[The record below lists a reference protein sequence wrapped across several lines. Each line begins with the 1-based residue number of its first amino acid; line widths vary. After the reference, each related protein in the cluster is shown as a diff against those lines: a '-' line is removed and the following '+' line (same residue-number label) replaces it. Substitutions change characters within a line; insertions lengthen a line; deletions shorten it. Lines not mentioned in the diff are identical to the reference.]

1 MKRLGGKT
9 KLTLSVDRQIVARAK
24 NFARTHDTSVSRL
37 VEGFLRRL
45 SGPAGDRSSESTP
58 LVSQLR
64 GLGRATGRRAE
75 YRRHLEDKYGR

>member
-9 KLTLSVDRQIVARAK
+9 KLTLSVDMQIVARAK
-24 NFARTHDTSVSRL
+24 NFARAHDTSVSRL

-45 SGPAGDRSSESTP
+45 SGPAGDRSESTP

-64 GLGRATGRRAE
+64 GLGRPTGRRAE